1 MDTAKWELDELEDG
15 TGQIVIWDYDD
26 EGEVDGCTVVVP
38 SVYLDDDEARKAAHL
53 LVTAPKL
60 LAALEQ
66 VNDCLVKC
74 LTGGEVSAKLAGKA
88 IENAAIVIAQA
99 KGEQP

>member
-1 MDTAKWELDELEDG
+1 MSKHTPGPWWFAGMEIGTVPNMDIKVARVSGANLEEAKANGRLMSKAPELL
-15 TGQIVIWDYDD
+15 
-26 EGEVDGCTVVVP
+26 
-38 SVYLDDDEARKAAHL
+38 S
-53 LVTAPKL
+53 
-60 LAALEQ
+60 ALEQ

-88 IENAAIVIAQA
+88 IENAALVMAQA

>member
-1 MDTAKWELDELEDG
+1 MSQGKWELDELEDG

-26 EGEVDGCTVVVP
+26 EGEVDGCTIIVP
-38 SVYLDDDEARKAAHL
+38 SVYLDDDEARKTAQL

-74 LTGGEVSAKLAGKA
+74 LTGGEVSAKLAGRA
-88 IENAAIVIAQA
+88 IENAAIMIAEA